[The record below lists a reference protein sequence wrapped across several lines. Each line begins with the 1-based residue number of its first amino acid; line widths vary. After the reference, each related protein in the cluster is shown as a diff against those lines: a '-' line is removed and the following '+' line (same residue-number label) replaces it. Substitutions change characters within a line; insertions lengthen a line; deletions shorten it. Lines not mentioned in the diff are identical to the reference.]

1 MKTLVICEKDM
12 AARRIAYIL
21 SNGKVSN
28 ARLNGIPYYTF
39 NDGEWKVIGLRGHI
53 IKLDYPREY
62 NRWNG
67 IAPLKLVDI
76 EPVKKISNR
85 NIADAIKKLAEGADR
100 VIVATDYDREGEL
113 IGVEGLEILN
123 KGLKKIDIGRAKFS
137 SLIPHEI
144 SRAFG
149 NLSDVDYNL
158 AQSAEARQI
167 IDLAWG
173 AALTRFISLAS
184 NQLGKDF
191 LSVGR
196 VQTPT
201 LALIVKREKEIQ
213 DFVPTPYWKI
223 MADMVSEEGK
233 FSAVHAHGKF
243 LEKEK
248 ADEIYNKVKD
258 AKKGRVTSYE
268 RKRKEEYPPSPFDT
282 TTLLREAS
290 RLGFTA
296 ASAMKIAESLY
307 MRGLISYPRTDNTV
321 YPPGL
326 QIKTIV
332 GKLADVFPKEAK
344 QVMENGRAS
353 PTKGKKISQDHPPIH
368 PVDVA
373 AKEKLDSREWKIY
386 ELVVRRFLAT
396 LAKNA
401 VAEVS
406 KAEIDVKGEKF
417 VAEGYET
424 IEKNWKDI
432 YTYIK
437 TKEQPLRLREGEEV
451 DIEAMKKVKKETKPP
466 DRYSQGTLLAEMEK
480 NNLGTKSTRHEI
492 IEKLYYRNYI
502 KGKRIVPT
510 PAGIAV
516 TEALERSAERI
527 TKPDMTAELE
537 KEMNEIAEG
546 RKTLEEVVNDSR
558 RLLRE
563 AIELLEKRKEE
574 VGRVIKDAMFKQNF
588 AGKCP
593 KCGGD
598 LVIMKS
604 RKGKRFIGCSNF
616 PKCSNSYPLPQRGSV
631 IFEGE
636 YCQYCGAPIMTVI
649 YKRKW
654 KKCVNPECPSNKEK
668 K

>member
-1 MKTLVICEKDM
+1 
-12 AARRIAYIL
+12 
-21 SNGKVSN
+21 
-28 ARLNGIPYYTF
+28 
-39 NDGEWKVIGLRGHI
+39 
-53 IKLDYPREY
+53 
-62 NRWNG
+62 
-67 IAPLKLVDI
+67 
-76 EPVKKISNR
+76 
-85 NIADAIKKLAEGADR
+85 
-100 VIVATDYDREGEL
+100 
-113 IGVEGLEILN
+113 
-123 KGLKKIDIGRAKFS
+123 
-137 SLIPHEI
+137 
-144 SRAFG
+144 
-149 NLSDVDYNL
+149 
-158 AQSAEARQI
+158 
-167 IDLAWG
+167 
-173 AALTRFISLAS
+173 
-184 NQLGKDF
+184 
-191 LSVGR
+191 
-196 VQTPT
+196 
-201 LALIVKREKEIQ
+201 
-213 DFVPTPYWKI
+213 
-223 MADMVSEEGK
+223 
-233 FSAVHAHGKF
+233 
-243 LEKEK
+243 
-248 ADEIYNKVKD
+248 
-258 AKKGRVTSYE
+258 
-268 RKRKEEYPPSPFDT
+268 
-282 TTLLREAS
+282 
-290 RLGFTA
+290 
-296 ASAMKIAESLY
+296 
-307 MRGLISYPRTDNTV
+307 
-321 YPPGL
+321 
-326 QIKTIV
+326 
-332 GKLADVFPKEAK
+332 
-344 QVMENGRAS
+344 
-353 PTKGKKISQDHPPIH
+353 
-368 PVDVA
+368 
-373 AKEKLDSREWKIY
+373 
-386 ELVVRRFLAT
+386 
-396 LAKNA
+396 
-401 VAEVS
+401 EVS